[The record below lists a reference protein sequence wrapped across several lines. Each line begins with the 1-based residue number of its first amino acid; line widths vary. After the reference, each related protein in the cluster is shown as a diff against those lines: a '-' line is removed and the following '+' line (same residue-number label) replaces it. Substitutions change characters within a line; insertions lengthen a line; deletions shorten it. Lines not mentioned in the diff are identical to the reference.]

1 MTSQEREQIA
11 SLSASFEA
19 FLDRY
24 DRDQAEARE
33 YRLTLMATAKNLE
46 ERISIFEHLK
56 SKAGGVVLAVGFVA
70 SAVVAIVA
78 WAWKWIAVEVF
89 GMVP

>member
-1 MTSQEREQIA
+1 MTADERAQIA

-24 DRDQAEARE
+24 DRDQAEARD
-33 YRLTLMATAKNLE
+33 YRVNLMATAKNLD
-46 ERISIFEHLK
+46 ERVTSFEHLR

-70 SAVVAIVA
+70 SAVLAVGAY
-78 WAWKWIAVEVF
+78 AWKWIASQVF
-89 GMVP
+89 GIAA